1 MLEKTVAQSQ
11 RDRAVMQSEI
21 DEMRAQLNQ
30 QANASRPPSI
40 FEHHQMSSN
49 QVNGQGPVFSGFGN
63 GVTQEQPRT
72 LPPLMNG
79 SSAAMQGIEYER
91 R

>member
-21 DEMRAQLNQ
+21 DEMRAQLQ
-30 QANASRPPSI
+30 QANGVPRPM
-40 FEHHQMSSN
+40 FDHHQMNS
-49 QVNGQGPVFSGFGN
+49 QVNGQGPYNGFGN
-63 GVTQEQPRT
+63 AVTQEQPRT

-79 SSAAMQGIEYER
+79 SSAPMQGIEYER